1 MVKLSISVPDDLK
14 RRLDTLAL
22 DTGKYLEVCIL
33 VALSDFVETC
43 ERHLDDVHQIE
54 EGEVRAVLSGGA
66 ED

>member
-22 DTGKYLEVCIL
+22 ETGKSLEDSIL
-33 VALSDFVETC
+33 VALSEFVETW